1 MGYGDDDR
9 YGRGDRWRGRDEGR
23 GWGRERGSYGR
34 DEDRG
39 YGRGSYG
46 RDEDDRGFFERAG
59 DEVKSWFGDD
69 DSRRR
74 GASDDRWDRER
85 GVRGRRDN
93 GYDRDDARTGWAST
107 GPTGMTGWGNQS
119 GDAWNRD
126 RPGVRERRDRD
137 DERGWFG
144 GSDRDRD
151 DRDYGDERYG
161 GGRAGYG
168 VDNDAAIPSGSSG
181 YAGAPG
187 GNRFDRIDAGSTG
200 THGAHPRAS
209 YGGAYGAG
217 GIESSSRERAILA
230 QSRGGGRQS
239 GRDRGHD
246 PHYEEWRNR
255 QLSELDRD
263 YDEWRREHQSR
274 FDEEFGRWRTQRQS
288 QRQMLNKVDDGMD
301 VVGSDGERVGTVD
314 KVRGD
319 RIILTKNDERAH
331 GVHHSVPCGWLER
344 VEDKV
349 TLNRTAE
356 QAMREWRDEDRNR
369 ALFESPDSGS
379 EGPHALNRSFAGTYD
394 EDDKRRK

>member
-1 MGYGDDDR
+1 MGYGDDR
-9 YGRGDRWRGRDEGR
+9 YGRSDRWQSRDEGR
-23 GWGRERGSYGR
+23 GWGRESGRYGR
-34 DEDRG
+34 DDDDRG
-39 YGRGSYG
+39 RYGRERSRYG
-46 RDEDDRGFFERAG
+46 RDDDDRGFFDRAG
-59 DEVKSWFGDD
+59 DEEAE
-69 DSRRR
+69 RRR
-74 GASDDRWDRER
+74 EMDERRWEREQRMRGGRDRD
-85 GVRGRRDN
+85 
-93 GYDRDDARTGWAST
+93 YDRDDVRGGWAST

-119 GDAWNRD
+119 GEAWNRD

-137 DERGWFG
+137 EQRGRFG
-144 GSDRDRD
+144 GSDRGERGDRD
-151 DRDYGDERYG
+151 DGDERYG
-161 GGRAGYG
+161 GGYGGYG
-168 VDNDAAIPSGSSG
+168 ADNDAAIPFRETG
-181 YAGAPG
+181 YGGAAG

-217 GIESSSRERAILA
+217 GIESGARERAILA
-230 QSRGGGRQS
+230 QSRGGRRS
-239 GRDRGHD
+239 GRSESHD
-246 PHYEEWRNR
+246 PHYQEWRSR

-274 FDEEFGRWRTQRQS
+274 FDEEFGRWRTRRQS
-288 QRQMLNKVDDGMD
+288 QRQMLGNVDDGMD

-349 TLNRTAE
+349 ILNRTAD

-369 ALFESPDSGS
+369 ALFESPDSGT

-394 EDDKRRK
+394 EDDTRK